1 MTNPPLTTLGVKI
14 RDHLKEHRP
23 RLAKELE
30 KAVTLDQT
38 SASLTGSSG
47 RGVRRG
53 EEQRPGARPST
64 GGRSGRVGLPGRGGR
79 AGPLTLSPDWLLEQA
94 GSPESH

>member
-30 KAVTLDQT
+30 KDGTLDQT
-38 SASLTGSSG
+38 SASLQDQADVAYDEARNSG
-47 RGVRRG
+47 LALDQAREVARDVRAFPD
-53 EEQRPGARPST
+53 EEDA
-64 GGRSGRVGLPGRGGR
+64 
-79 AGPLTLSPDWLLEQA
+79 PDL
-94 GSPESH
+94 

>member
-30 KAVTLDQT
+30 KAGTLDQT
-38 SASLTGSSG
+38 SASLQDQADVAYDEARNSG
-47 RGVRRG
+47 LAPDQAREVARDVWAFPD
-53 EEQRPGARPST
+53 EEDA
-64 GGRSGRVGLPGRGGR
+64 
-79 AGPLTLSPDWLLEQA
+79 PDL
-94 GSPESH
+94 